1 MIYHRTIEN
10 TDTHYKTLWSEEGN
24 SRFFV
29 VSATNDPNIDVNETM
44 CFASDSEG
52 QIISWRDL
60 ATSYPA
66 SRDQREHETLA
77 SQAYD
82 ESAKEVMGISGGRA
96 EERDIRESMGMGLFN
111 HAYALGYIKEN
122 SNDC

>member
-1 MIYHRTIEN
+1 VIYHRTIEN
-10 TDTHYKTLWSEEGN
+10 NETHYKTLWSEEGN

-29 VSATNDPNIDVNETM
+29 VSATNDPSIEVNETM
-44 CFASDSEG
+44 VFAADSEG
-52 QIISWRDL
+52 QIISWRPL
-60 ATSYPA
+60 AESYPA
-66 SRDQREHETLA
+66 SRDQQEHETLA

-96 EERDIRESMGMGLFN
+96 EERDLRESMGMDLFN

-122 SNDC
+122 D

>member
-10 TDTHYKTLWSEEGN
+10 NETHYKTLWSEEGN

-29 VSATNDPNIDVNETM
+29 VSATNDPSIEVNETM
-44 CFASDSEG
+44 VFAADSEG
-52 QIISWRDL
+52 QIISWRPL
-60 ATSYPA
+60 AESYPA
-66 SRDQREHETLA
+66 SRDQQEHETL
-77 SQAYD
+77 SSKAYD

-96 EERDIRESMGMGLFN
+96 EERDLRESMGMDLFN

-122 SNDC
+122 D

>member
-77 SQAYD
+77 SKAYD
-82 ESAKEVMGISGGRA
+82 ESAKEVMGISGGPSGGARPQ
-96 EERDIRESMGMGLFN
+96 RINGHGPVQSRIRIGLHQGEF
-111 HAYALGYIKEN
+111 E
-122 SNDC
+122 

>member
-10 TDTHYKTLWSEEGN
+10 NETHYKTLWSEEGN

-29 VSATNDPNIDVNETM
+29 VSATNDPSIEVNETM
-44 CFASDSEG
+44 VFAADSEG
-52 QIISWRDL
+52 QIISWRPL
-60 ATSYPA
+60 AESYPA
-66 SRDQREHETLA
+66 SRDQQEHETLA
-77 SQAYD
+77 SKAYD

-96 EERDIRESMGMGLFN
+96 EERDLRESMGMDLFN

-122 SNDC
+122 N

>member
-10 TDTHYKTLWSEEGN
+10 TDTHYKTLWSDE
-24 SRFFV
+24 SRTRFFV
-29 VSATNDPNIDVNETM
+29 VSATDDSAIGVNETM
-44 CFASDSEG
+44 AFYSDSEG

-60 ATSYPA
+60 AITHPA
-66 SRDQREHETLA
+66 MRDHAEHETLA

-82 ESAKEVMGISGGRA
+82 EHLRVFTEDEKDSKDQ
-96 EERDIRESMGMGLFN
+96 RDLRESMGMGLFN

-122 SNDC
+122 N

>member
-10 TDTHYKTLWSEEGN
+10 TDTHYKTLWSDE
-24 SRFFV
+24 SQTRFFV
-29 VSATNDPNIDVNETM
+29 VSATDDPHIGVNETM
-44 CFASDSEG
+44 FFASDSEG

-60 ATSYPA
+60 AETHPA
-66 SRDQREHETLA
+66 VRSNAEHETLA

-96 EERDIRESMGMGLFN
+96 EERDLRESMGMGLFN
-111 HAYALGYIKEN
+111 HAYALGYIKETN
-122 SNDC
+122 